1 MLSTLN
7 GWTSDI
13 DGIDDDIEFKARLAS
28 YLDCSDCAATM
39 EEFLESLKT
48 NEISVSDITQSL
60 PTIASIPTTPDDS
73 LSAPVEVKEPMKVY
87 KQAAIE
93 KLLKKRA
100 KALEKLKRE
109 NATRFNGRSIVAQQK
124 QRINGRFVLSE
135 KIEWIPAT
143 EFQEQILLT
152 LKFVTGREIKIRKR
166 IF

>member
-73 LSAPVEVKEPMKVY
+73 LSSQRTYESIQTSSNREMVE
-87 KQAAIE
+87 E
-93 KLLKKRA
+93 KG
-100 KALEKLKRE
+100 E
-109 NATRFNGRSIVAQQK
+109 SI
-124 QRINGRFVLSE
+124 G
-135 KIEWIPAT
+135 KIE
-143 EFQEQILLT
+143 EG
-152 LKFVTGREIKIRKR
+152 KCNKI
-166 IF
+166 